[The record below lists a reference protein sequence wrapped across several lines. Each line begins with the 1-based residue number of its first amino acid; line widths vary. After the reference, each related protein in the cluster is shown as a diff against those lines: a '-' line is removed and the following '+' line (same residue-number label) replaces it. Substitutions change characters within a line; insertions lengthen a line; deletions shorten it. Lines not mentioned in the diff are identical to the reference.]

1 MTTPSSSGPEKPY
14 FAAFLD
20 RMPPPNPSFTAR
32 QRNLWHVLAGLTI
45 GLGLWYLGWR
55 WTASLNPDAMVFSVT
70 IALAE
75 TMAFTGTLLFFF
87 NIWDEGDSERRPPPE
102 TRSDVDLEDSGTI
115 LIDIFIATFDEDT
128 NIVSLSVDAAKETIA
143 PPNVAISVHV
153 LDDGARSV
161 MRQMALDKGVGY
173 LERDNNR
180 GYKAGNLANALFA
193 TDGDFVV
200 ICDADTQLFPN
211 FLQDTLGY
219 FRDPQVAW
227 VQTPHWFYDI
237 PEGRPWADWLT
248 TRFGRTTRGLAP
260 LMRWL
265 TGRNSVGSNPFL
277 SDPGMFFD
285 VIQRRRNRHGASF
298 CCGAGSIHRRE
309 AIFANALEEQGR
321 DLTRAQSLIRHETGP
336 GLLPQID
343 MQPFQYHVSE
353 DIFTSLQ
360 QHSKGWRSVYHPDVS
375 MRMLSPWTM
384 RAWAIQKLKY
394 AGGTYDIMFKSGLIF
409 RSGIPWRT
417 KLHYLAT
424 FWSYLA
430 VFWLTALFVAPL
442 VSLIFGIAP
451 VSAYSIEFFIHLIP
465 LLIMNELA
473 MSVGC
478 KGHDI
483 HAGRI
488 LSLATLNIQWRG
500 MMQVFAGQK
509 PHFPP
514 TPKSLVASDNLRYA
528 TSIFVALG
536 VIGATAVY
544 GIYAYLS
551 GSPAHSGSLVLVN
564 LFWLSINTLALIRVA
579 AAAFWRP
586 CLPDGTLLKPVT

>member
-1 MTTPSSSGPEKPY
+1 MTAQSSSDPEEPH
-14 FAAFLD
+14 FVAFLD
-20 RMPPPNPSFTAR
+20 RNPPANPAFSIRGRT
-32 QRNLWHVLAGLTI
+32 LWHVLAGFTI
-45 GLGLWYLGWR
+45 GLGLWYLSWR
-55 WTASLNPDAMVFSVT
+55 WTASLNPEAMVFSVS

-75 TMAFTGTLLFFF
+75 TMAFIGTLLFFF
-87 NIWDEGDSERRPPPE
+87 NIWDEGDTKRTSAPE
-102 TRSDVDLEDSGTI
+102 NRTDVHLDDTGPI
-115 LIDIFIATFDEDT
+115 LVDIFIATFDEDT
-128 NIVSLSVDAAKETIA
+128 NIVSLSVDAAMAAIA
-143 PPNVAISVHV
+143 PMNVTTKVHV
-153 LDDGARSV
+153 LDDGARDD
-161 MRQMALDKGVGY
+161 MRKMAMEKSVGY
-173 LERDNNR
+173 LERDDNR

-193 TDGDFVV
+193 TEGDFVV

-211 FLQDTLGY
+211 FLRDTLGY
-219 FRDPQVAW
+219 FRDPKVAW

-237 PEGRPWADWLT
+237 PEGRPWAEWLSA
-248 TRFGRTTRGLAP
+248 RFGRTSGRLAP
-260 LMRWL
+260 VIGWL
-265 TGRNSVGSNPFL
+265 TGHKRVGANPFL

-321 DLTRAQSLIRHETGP
+321 DLTRAQALLGRQNGHAM
-336 GLLPQID
+336 LPQID

-360 QHSKGWRSVYHPDVS
+360 QHAKGWRSVYHPDVS

-430 VFWLTALFVAPL
+430 VFWLTALFLAPMI
-442 VSLIFGIAP
+442 SLIFGVAP

-500 MMQVFAGQK
+500 MMQVLAGQK

-528 TSIFVALG
+528 TSVFIALTAIAFTAGYG
-536 VIGATAVY
+536 V
-544 GIYAYLS
+544 YAHIS

-564 LFWLSINTLALIRVA
+564 LFWLSINALALIRVA
-579 AAAFWRP
+579 TAAFWHP
-586 CLPDGTLLKPVT
+586 CLPDGTRLQLTT

>member
-1 MTTPSSSGPEKPY
+1 MPVTPQIGAQEPH
-14 FAAFLD
+14 FTAFLD
-20 RMPPPNPSFTAR
+20 RTPPQNTVFSAR
-32 QRNLWHVLAGLTI
+32 ERNLWHVMAGLTI
-45 GLGLWYLGWR
+45 GLGVWYLVWR
-55 WTASLNPDAMVFSVT
+55 WTASLNPDALVFSIT

-87 NIWDEGDSERRPPPE
+87 NIWDEGDTKRASPPE
-102 TRSDVDLEDSGTI
+102 SRADAGLEDEGAI
-115 LIDIFIATFDEDT
+115 LVDIFIATFDEDCD
-128 NIVSLSVDAAKETIA
+128 IVSLSVDAAKKVIA
-143 PPNVAISVHV
+143 PENVIIEVHV
-153 LDDGARSV
+153 LDDGARAEMS
-161 MRQMALDKGVGY
+161 QMSDDHDVRYHK
-173 LERDNNR
+173 RSDNR

-193 TDGDFVV
+193 TEGDFVV

-219 FRDPQVAW
+219 FRDSRVSW
-227 VQTPHWFYDI
+227 VQTPHWFFDI
-237 PEGRPWADWLT
+237 PEGQSWSDWLSN
-248 TRFGRTTRGLAP
+248 RLGRSGRRLAP
-260 LMRWL
+260 AMGWL
-265 TGRNSVGSNPFL
+265 TGRNRVGANPFL

-285 VIQRRRNRHGASF
+285 VIQRRRNRDGASF

-309 AIFANALEEQGR
+309 AIFSNALQEQGQ
-321 DLTRAQSLIRHETGP
+321 DLTRLETSLNRENGKA
-336 GLLPQID
+336 LLPRID
-343 MQPFQYHVSE
+343 MQPFQFHVSE

-360 QHSKGWRSVYHPDVS
+360 QHSRGWRSVYHPDVS

-409 RSGIPWRT
+409 RRGIPWRT

-430 VFWLTALFVAPL
+430 VFWLTALFVAPMI
-442 VSLIFGIAP
+442 SLIFGIAP
-451 VSAYSIEFFIHLIP
+451 VDAYSIEFFLHLIP

-473 MSVGC
+473 MSIGC

-500 MMQVFAGQK
+500 MLQVLKGEK

-514 TPKSLVASDNLRYA
+514 TPKNVETSDNLRYA
-528 TSIFVALG
+528 KSLLIALG
-536 VIGATAVY
+536 AILATAAY
-544 GIYAYLS
+544 GIYAHLN
-551 GSPAHSGSLVLVN
+551 GSSSHSGSLVLVN
-564 LFWLSINTLALIRVA
+564 LFWLSINALALIRVA

-586 CLPDGTLLKPVT
+586 CLPDGTLLKPAA

>member
-1 MTTPSSSGPEKPY
+1 MKPSASSGAQDAHFK
-14 FAAFLD
+14 AFLD
-20 RMPPPNPSFTAR
+20 RAPPKTNPLSSYE
-32 QRNLWHVLAGLTI
+32 RNVWQLLAGLTI
-45 GLGLWYLGWR
+45 GIGVWYLSWR
-55 WTASLNPDAMVFSVT
+55 WTASLNPDAILFSVV

-87 NIWDEGDSERRPPPE
+87 NIWDEEDTTPSPPPQ
-102 TRSDVDLEDSGTI
+102 TRQDAGLDDGGAI
-115 LIDIFIATFDEDT
+115 LVDIFIATYDEDVDL
-128 NIVSLSVDAAKETIA
+128 VSLSVDAAIETIA
-143 PPNVAISVHV
+143 PENVVTSVHL
-153 LDDGARSV
+153 LDDGARDI
-161 MRQMALDKGVGY
+161 MRQMAAQKGIHY
-173 LERDNNR
+173 HDRPNNR

-193 TDGDFVV
+193 TEGDFVV

-219 FRDPQVAW
+219 FRDPKVSW

-237 PEGRPWADWLT
+237 PEGQTWSRWLADRLGA
-248 TRFGRTTRGLAP
+248 RMRHVAP
-260 LMRWL
+260 IMRWL
-265 TGRNSVGSNPFL
+265 TGRDRVGQNPFL

-298 CCGAGSIHRRE
+298 CCGAGSVHRRE

-321 DLTRAQSLIRHETGP
+321 NLSRVQATLGRENGQAI
-336 GLLPQID
+336 LPQID

-360 QHSKGWRSVYHPDVS
+360 QHAKGWRSVYHPHVV

-409 RSGIPWRT
+409 RRGIPWRT
-417 KLHYLAT
+417 RLHYLAT

-430 VFWLTALFVAPL
+430 IFWLTALFLAPMI
-442 VSLIFGIAP
+442 SLLFGIAP
-451 VSAYSIEFFIHLIP
+451 VDAYSIEFFIHLIP
-465 LLIMNELA
+465 LLVVNELA

-488 LSLATLNIQWRG
+488 LSLATLHIQWRG
-500 MMQVFAGQK
+500 MMQVFKGEK

-514 TPKSLVASDNLRYA
+514 TPKNVTTTRDVRYAKALLVALA
-528 TSIFVALG
+528 AIF
-536 VIGATAVY
+536 ATAGY
-544 GIYAYLS
+544 GIYAYLT
-551 GSPAHSGSLVLVN
+551 GSDVHSGSLVLVN
-564 LFWLSINTLALIRVA
+564 LFWLSINALALFRVA
-579 AAAFWRP
+579 SAAFWRP
-586 CLPDGTLLKPVT
+586 CLPDGTLLKLTT